1 MKLIDKNRE
10 LQNEILLNA
19 KIEKIVVHAFLK
31 RDFTSIECHLAED
44 GEFNGEFKN
53 VFMIKLKYLLLK
65 YPVAKSYYN
74 KGYSLSKLIGQVAH
88 QFIYEECEIKN
99 FLEVMNDDNFDTTIT
114 TEFDANNEIRTKL
127 NKNELSII
135 VSFSFENGKIK
146 SLEFI
151 RKTLTQK
158 SLFNQM
164 NNN

>member
-1 MKLIDKNRE
+1 MNQTTLLLDTLELIKLFVSASLTDDMKA
-10 LQNEILLNA
+10 LN
-19 KIEKIVVHAFLK
+19 HL
-31 RDFTSIECHLAED
+31 LAED
-44 GEFNGEFKN
+44 GVFNREFKN

-99 FLEVMNDDNFDTTIT
+99 FLEVMNDDNFDNTIT